1 MEGKVME
8 IFHVVTLSVFLF
20 DGLGEGLN
28 YFCFFLVH
36 RKATSGTQLWNGT

>member
-8 IFHVVTLSVFLF
+8 IFHVVTLNVFLF

-28 YFCFFLVH
+28 YFYLFLFSSQEA
-36 RKATSGTQLWNGT
+36 KQACDILG